1 MQQNDFFGIDSFLE
15 NTKLISNESEF
26 TNPNELFGIAI
37 LNYFEEKNPK
47 FSFLQQEV
55 ISDLFSKKPL
65 KISSDTRLKILNTP
79 AVSFFLGIIKD
90 WTPESP
96 FDEKQND
103 TADILLVR
111 DGFYEIIDVKTRNTS
126 KSAQPP
132 NIISAYKLAQ
142 LCANMIDNQEF
153 DNFSLNYVEI
163 DWALENQFL
172 VCENAYSAALFLV
185 NPATL
190 YINWAAA
197 MQIQFHVCDLDQT
210 FQENRAVW
218 AREYLRHF
226 TAEARNRADYM
237 IRKFAI
243 PFEKYLV

>member
-1 MQQNDFFGIDSFLE
+1 MRQNVFFGIDSFLE
-15 NTKLISNESEF
+15 NTKQISIESERI
-26 TNPNELFGIAI
+26 NPNELLGIAI
-37 LNYFEEKNPK
+37 LNYFKEKNPN
-47 FSFLQQEV
+47 FSFLQHEV
-55 ISDLFSKKPL
+55 ISDLFSRKPL
-65 KISSDTRLKILNTP
+65 KISADTRLKILNTP
-79 AVSFFLGIIKD
+79 AVSFFLGIIKN
-90 WTPESP
+90 WSPESP

-163 DWALENQFL
+163 DWTLENQFL
-172 VCENAYSAALFLV
+172 VCENAHSAALFSA

-197 MQIQFHVCDLDQT
+197 MQIQFHVCDLDQS
-210 FQENRAVW
+210 FQESRAIW
-218 AREYLRHF
+218 AKEYLRHF
-226 TAEARNRADYM
+226 TAEARNRANYM